1 VFHELLLTVPRQLRE
16 VVLADSSA
24 PLPSAAEQAIAPRQ
38 ETAQEIQ
45 ARKAEQEALQR
56 LMSNLEEVA
65 TELQQQQSQR
75 LEEMRQVAVELA
87 VAIASRLVHERIEAG
102 DYAVETLI
110 RQAVE
115 SLKTTQPITI
125 YLHPQD
131 LALLENRLAKTH
143 PPPTDLVKLR
153 LVGDPLLGRGDCRA
167 EAGDTGVLAQV
178 QEQLVGIRKHLLEK
192 LPEATLERRRPLPA
206 DRPLKRFPDR
216 RHTA

>member
-1 VFHELLLTVPRQLRE
+1 
-16 VVLADSSA
+16 
-24 PLPSAAEQAIAPRQ
+24 
-38 ETAQEIQ
+38 
-45 ARKAEQEALQR
+45 
-56 LMSNLEEVA
+56 MGNLGEVA
-65 TELQQQQSQR
+65 TDLQQQQSQR
-75 LEEMRQVAVELA
+75 LEEMQQVAVELA
-87 VAIASRLVHERIEAG
+87 VAIALRLVHERIEAG

-115 SLKTTQPITI
+115 TLKTTQQVTI

-131 LALLENRLAKTH
+131 LALLENRLAKAH
-143 PPPTDLVKLR
+143 PPAADLVKLR

-178 QEQLVGIRKHLLEK
+178 QEQLAGIRKHLLEK
-192 LPEATLERRRPLPA
+192 LPEATLDRRRPLPA